1 MLPYRRQG
9 RPAGRPP
16 SSGRTKT
23 GKARLGGC
31 AAPLRGAALPPHL
44 SIQSSFKK
52 FLRRIA
58 TIQRRNY
65 FYSVTELPLRAISR
79 FIVGYSTTLCH
90 LYGVLHRKRL
100 SLRPVLLNE

>member
-23 GKARLGGC
+23 GKTRLGGC
-31 AAPLRGAALPPHL
+31 AAPLRGAALSHL

-52 FLRRIA
+52 FLRRIV

-65 FYSVTELPLRAISR
+65 FYSVAELPLRAITR
-79 FIVGYSTTLCH
+79 FIVGYSTALCH